1 MKYTLLCSADAV
13 AVLYAGFGA
22 GSGPIHLD
30 DVRCTGS
37 ETGLV
42 NCTYDSVTTD
52 CSHTEDAGVRC
63 SVTRKSVCH
72 ISGKIKTY
80 SYMTVRF
87 NIWQKCP
94 SMYVYS

>member
-1 MKYTLLCSADAV
+1 MYIHLMCSTDAT
-13 AVLYAGFGA
+13 AVLRAGFGA
-22 GSGPIHLD
+22 GSGPIYLD

-63 SVTRKSVCH
+63 SVARKSLCLNCSKLFQ
-72 ISGKIKTY
+72 I
-80 SYMTVRF
+80 
-87 NIWQKCP
+87 
-94 SMYVYS
+94 